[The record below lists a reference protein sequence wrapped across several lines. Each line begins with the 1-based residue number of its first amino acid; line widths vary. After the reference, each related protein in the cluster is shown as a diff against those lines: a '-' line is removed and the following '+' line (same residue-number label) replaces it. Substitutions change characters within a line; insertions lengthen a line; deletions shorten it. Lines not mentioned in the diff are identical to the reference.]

1 MKFSRYLL
9 AACAGVSMF
18 CSILNAQQTAAAGT
32 NAPPQAKSDV
42 TGKGTAGFLPMWNS
56 ASGLID
62 SMIFQKGS
70 QIGIGTTTPSEALDL
85 GTNNNMVLR
94 VDPGSDTT
102 EAIGGYS
109 LVGRGADGVPNTW
122 WTLTAAVG
130 GGFGVPANSYS
141 IWQYPPN
148 AKPGCCLNRFTI
160 LPAEASTDTGGT
172 VTIDQDGDIAQ
183 PWAAGGTVKAML
195 SVNALTPPYKILGC
209 FNSALTGAAATTPP
223 CGINFTEAD
232 NRGGHWNFDFGSNV
246 NVENR
251 FFSATVANDDPQ
263 CISAFAISP
272 STVEVVT
279 PDSCGSG
286 VGGAYFYL
294 IVY

>member
-1 MKFSRYLL
+1 LEVVMKFSRYLL
-9 AACAGVSMF
+9 AACAGVLMF
-18 CSILNAQQTAAAGT
+18 CSILNAQQTPAAGT
-32 NAPPQAKSDV
+32 NAPQVKPDI

-56 ASGLID
+56 ASALVD
-62 SMIFQKGS
+62 SLIFQEDS
-70 QIGIGTTTPSEALDL
+70 LIGIGTTTPSEALDL
-85 GTNNNMVLR
+85 GTNNNMVIR

-102 EAIGGYS
+102 EANGGFS

-122 WTLTAAVG
+122 WTYTASVG

-148 AKPGCCLNRFTI
+148 SVPGCCLNRLTI
-160 LPAEASTDTGGT
+160 LPAKASTDTGGT
-172 VTIDQDGDIAQ
+172 VTIDQNGDIAQ

-195 SVNALTPPYKILGC
+195 YVNALEAPYKILNC
-209 FNSALTGAAATTPP
+209 YNSALTGAAATTLP
-223 CGINFTEAD
+223 CGINFTEAG
-232 NRGGHWNFDFGSNV
+232 RAGHWNFDFGF

-263 CISAFAISP
+263 CISAFPISAN
-272 STVEVVT
+272 TVEVTT
-279 PDSCGSG
+279 PNSCGSG